1 MTAWRLFLSGARDA
15 LRRPGA
21 LAAAALGVAAALY
34 LGGLFALAGVNLET
48 AAARNQGRV
57 RFQVYWKPG
66 ADPRLIARQMDWMR
80 ALPGLVD
87 TRAFTP
93 DQALAV
99 MAQDLGPDLDLSALS
114 GRNPLPHTML
124 LTFRPPVADEGF
136 ARDVH
141 DRLKAVEGVA
151 EVRFDPRELDA
162 ATALGLVARRAALPL
177 AGVLTLLLGLVVG
190 AMVRLTLLRRRGE
203 LEILRL
209 VGASEGSIRWPLV
222 AGAGF
227 SGAAG
232 AVLALALLK
241 LTQLALVAALDVP
254 PLFLRLSFPSF
265 WPCAAAVAAAA
276 AIAALAGLAAA
287 MESRA

>member
-1 MTAWRLFLSGARDA
+1 VRLWRLLHSGARDA

-21 LAAAALGVAAALY
+21 LVAAVLGVAAILY
-34 LGGLFALAGVNLET
+34 LGGLFALAGVNLEGT
-48 AAARNQGRV
+48 IARDQGRV

-66 ADPRLIARQMDWMR
+66 ADPRLVARQMDWMR

-87 TRAFTP
+87 TKTFSP

-99 MAQDLGPDLDLSALS
+99 MAQALGPDVDLSGLS
-114 GRNPLPHTML
+114 GQNPLPYTML

-162 ATALGLVARRAALPL
+162 AAVLGLLARRAALPL
-177 AGVLTLLLGLVVG
+177 AGVLTLLIGLVVG
-190 AMVRLTLLRRRGE
+190 GMVRLTLLSRRQE

-209 VGASEGSIRWPLV
+209 VGASEYFVRWPLV
-222 AGAGF
+222 AAAGLT
-227 SGAAG
+227 GAAG
-232 AVLALALLK
+232 AALALLLLK
-241 LTQLALVAALDVP
+241 LTQLALLAALDVP
-254 PLFLRLSFPSF
+254 PLFLRLSFLPWWLSL
-265 WPCAAAVAAAA
+265 AVVAAASG
-276 AIAALAGLAAA
+276 IAALAGLAAA